1 MLDKLM
7 ESFGG
12 DVISQ
17 ITEKAGISADQA
29 KEVLPIAQES
39 LQSGLME
46 QVTGGN
52 MDGILG
58 MFNSAGGNGLMN
70 NPLFSGIKAQFMQG
84 IMTKMGLPESVAGM
98 VAGTGMSSI
107 IGNLAGKFGG
117 AGSVDSNSLM
127 SGLGLGGGGG
137 LMDMATNMA
146 KDKMGDLGGLGDKLT
161 GEGGGLV
168 DKLGDAAKGGLADKL
183 GGIAGGLFGK

>member
-12 DVISQ
+12 DVINQ
-17 ITEKAGISADQA
+17 ITEKAGISTDQA

-52 MDGILG
+52 MAGILG
-58 MFNSAGGNGLMN
+58 MFNSGGGDGLMN
-70 NPLFSGIKAQFMQG
+70 NPLFSGIKAQFMKG

-107 IGNLAGKFGG
+107 VGNLASKFGG
-117 AGSVDSNSLM
+117 AGQVDQDSLM

-146 KDKMGDLGGLGDKLT
+146 KDKMGDLTGGLGDKL
-161 GEGGGLV
+161 GGLGDV
-168 DKLGDAAKGGLADKL
+168 AENLGDAAKGGVADKL
-183 GGIAGGLFGK
+183 GDIAGGIFGK

>member
-52 MDGILG
+52 VDGILG
-58 MFNSAGGNGLMN
+58 MFNSAGGDGLMSN
-70 NPLFSGIKAQFMQG
+70 SLFSGIKAQFMKG

-107 IGNLAGKFGG
+107 VGNLAGKLGG
-117 AGSVDSNSLM
+117 AGSIDTDGLM

-137 LMDMATNMA
+137 LMDMAAGLA

-161 GEGGGLV
+161 DAGGGLGDKLADAAKEGLG
-168 DKLGDAAKGGLADKL
+168 DKLGD
-183 GGIAGGLFGK
+183 IAGGLFGK

>member
-29 KEVLPIAQES
+29 KEVLPIAQDS

-52 MDGILG
+52 MAGILG
-58 MFNSAGGNGLMN
+58 MFNSGGGDGLMN
-70 NPLFSGIKAQFMQG
+70 NPIFSGIKAKMMQG
-84 IMTKMGLPESVAGM
+84 VMTKMGLPESVAGL

-107 IGNLAGKFGG
+107 IGNLTSKLSGG
-117 AGSVDSNSLM
+117 SGQVDENSLM
-127 SGLGLGGGGG
+127 SGLGLGGNGGG
-137 LMDMATNMA
+137 IMDMASNLA
-146 KDKMGDLGGLGDKLT
+146 KDKLGDIAKDKLGGLGD
-161 GEGGGLV
+161 
-168 DKLGDAAKGGLADKL
+168 
-183 GGIAGGLFGK
+183 IAGGLFGK